1 MSASVTPEPAAPP
14 ALHRFAML
22 VAAAT
27 FGLLFA
33 GGLVTTTGS
42 GLAVPDWPLAYGRL
56 IPDFEHI
63 GIVYEYTHR
72 VVAGVVLILTLGLML
87 FALRVERRRWV
98 RNLAVLAMILVLVQ
112 AALGGVTVLFELPLA
127 IAVSHAATAQAFF
140 CLLVAFAVFTGA
152 RWTAA
157 EPQIERPATP
167 ALTTLAVITTA
178 VIYAQ
183 VLVGALM
190 RHMGAGLV
198 IPDFPLSFG
207 QIVPPYFDEF
217 VAVNFAHRCGAAV
230 VAVMVVWLA
239 ARTMSSH
246 RDEAWLRRPALAM
259 LVLLAVQIALGALT
273 VWTGRAVL
281 PTTIHL
287 VIGAALL
294 ATTLTLTLRSY
305 RLYGLSH
312 ASTAAAGAQPDGPRQ
327 RAIRHGVTA

>member
-1 MSASVTPEPAAPP
+1 
-14 ALHRFAML
+14 ML

-42 GLAVPDWPLAYGRL
+42 GLAVPDWPLAFGRL

-72 VVAGVVLILTLGLML
+72 VVAGTVLMLTLGLML
-87 FALRVERRRWV
+87 FALRAEPRHWM

-127 IAVSHAATAQAFF
+127 VAVTHAATAQAFF
-140 CLLVAFAVFTGA
+140 CLLVAFAVFTSA

-157 EPQIERPATP
+157 EPQIERPAAP
-167 ALTTLAVITTA
+167 SLTTLAAITTA

-207 QIVPPYFDEF
+207 QIVPPYFDEL
-217 VAVNFAHRCGAAV
+217 VAANFAHRCGAAV

-239 ARTMSSH
+239 ARTLKDH
-246 RDEAWLRRPALAM
+246 RDQSWLRRPALAM
-259 LVLLAVQIALGALT
+259 LVLLAVQIALGATT

-281 PTTIHL
+281 PTTTHL

-294 ATTLTLTLRSY
+294 ATSLTLTLRSY
-305 RLYGLSH
+305 RLYGLSQ
-312 ASTAAAGAQPDGPRQ
+312 ASAAAAAAQPGGPRR